1 MKLFFKVFIFSL
13 CLHHACLAAVEKT
26 QTNEVLDKNY
36 VQIEVSNVNAISVSI
51 LQTAQNLT
59 QFIQAKYY
67 SLLNWRSYTRRSNL
81 EIANYDRN
89 SQFGRWINDPNDD
102 VCFNT
107 RAKVLVRDST
117 KSVVFK
123 ENNRC
128 VVDQGRWSDPYT
140 RQTFNLASGI
150 QIDHLVPLKNA
161 YISGAYKWKFKAR
174 CLYANYLG
182 EDFHLLSVDGIQNM
196 KKSDRGPD
204 KYIPPNTAYTCTYLR
219 NWLAVKMLW
228 GLTMTPSEAS
238 ATQLAILD
246 QKCKLSDFRMSDREL
261 NAQRKFAQDNID
273 LCEKIDTGT
282 F

>member
-51 LQTAQNLT
+51 FQTAQNLT